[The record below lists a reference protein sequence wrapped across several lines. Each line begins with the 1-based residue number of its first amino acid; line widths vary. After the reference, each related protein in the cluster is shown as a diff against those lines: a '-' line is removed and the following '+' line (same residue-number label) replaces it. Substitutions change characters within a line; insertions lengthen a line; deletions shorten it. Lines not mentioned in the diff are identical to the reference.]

1 MTALL
6 TDNLPLLT
14 GAPNGIKKL
23 RELIIELAVRGKLV
37 PQDPRD
43 EPAGELLKR
52 IAEEKARLVDEGKI
66 RKQKPL
72 AEIGEEEKPFEL
84 PANWR
89 WGRLGSQVIE
99 SGAGWSPSCDP
110 RPRTANEWGVLKVSA
125 VSWGVY
131 QPEENKAL
139 PASLEARP
147 EHEVAEGD
155 FLVSRANTAELVA
168 RSVVVE
174 TTPAHLMLSDKIVR
188 LKLTSL
194 CERRY
199 VNLANSA
206 PLARDYYSRVAGGTS
221 SSMKNVSREQ
231 ILNLPLALPP
241 LNEQHRIVAK
251 VDELMDLCDRLEAQ
265 QADSESA
272 QGQLVQVLLDS
283 LTQASD
289 ATDFATNWQRLAEHF
304 HTLFTTEASIDALKQ
319 TLLQLALMGKLVPQN
334 PSDEPASK
342 LLKRIAEEKIR
353 LISEEGLRTKAREDV
368 PETEHYFTLHAGWA
382 SCRLGNLARF
392 IDYRG
397 RTPTKTSS
405 GVPLITAKNVRVG
418 FISREPQEFIA
429 DTDYLSWMTRGFP
442 RIGDMLFTTEAPM
455 GNVAIIN
462 LAERFALAQRVICF
476 QLHELGTGPFLKLAM
491 MSSGFQARLSDAA
504 TGMTATGI
512 KSSRLKEIPVPIPPL
527 AEQQRIVAKIDQ
539 LMALCDQL
547 RTRLTQARQ
556 LSEQL
561 TSTLVERA
569 LAKDHQQDLI
579 TTDRKVARSL
589 LAAEITH
596 QLHGQRTF
604 GQRKLQKVVYLA
616 EHSARLAAIQGDYLR
631 DAAGPHDRQLM
642 NQVEGEL
649 QNSKWYERIE
659 RETIGHAYRPLS
671 QAGQHRQ
678 AYSSTWS
685 VAERA
690 TIEQVIELM
699 RDWDTDRCEMTVTL
713 YAAWNDCIL
722 EGRPVSD
729 EAIVDEVM
737 HSWNDTKL
745 RFGKTEWLAVLA
757 EMKKHKILIPTG
769 FGKRTT
775 GGMLSLPGF
784 DQTEAF

>member
-1 MTALL
+1 MTTLL
-6 TDNLPLLT
+6 TDNLPLLAH
-14 GAPNGIKKL
+14 APNGIKKL
-23 RELIIELAVRGKLV
+23 RGLILELAVRGKLV
-37 PQDPRD
+37 QQDPND
-43 EPAGELLKR
+43 EPASVLLKR
-52 IAEEKARLVDEGKI
+52 IAEEKAQLVAEGQIK
-66 RKQKPL
+66 KQKSPST
-72 AEIGEEEKPFEL
+72 IDEEKQLFEL
-84 PANWR
+84 PAGWEWASTATLTLLITDGTHHTPTYINSGVPFISVKDIDGTTISFDNCKYISQEEHTAINSR
-89 WGRLGSQVIE
+89 CNPEQGDILLCRIGTLGRPTIVDTKIPFSLFVSVGL
-99 SGAGWSPSCDP
+99 
-110 RPRTANEWGVLKVSA
+110 LK
-125 VSWGVY
+125 
-131 QPEENKAL
+131 L
-139 PASLEARP
+139 PKKTE
-147 EHEVAEGD
+147 
-155 FLVSRANTAELVA
+155 VSRYFHCVL
-168 RSVVVE
+168 SS
-174 TTPAHLMLSDKIVR
+174 PLMYRQYDQIK
-188 LKLTSL
+188 
-194 CERRY
+194 
-199 VNLANSA
+199 
-206 PLARDYYSRVAGGTS
+206 AGGSHTN
-221 SSMKNVSREQ
+221 K
-231 ILNLPLALPP
+231 LNLGDIPRLFVPVPP

-491 MSSGFQARLSDAA
+491 MSSSFQARLSDAA

-737 HSWNDTKL
+737 HRWNDTKL

-757 EMKKHKILIPTG
+757 EMKKHKILMPSG

-784 DQTEAF
+784 E